1 MFQAAEDKDFIGIG
15 VNLNQNSIAPDYIM
29 ASMLKKLD
37 SCAYHAITSIVE
49 DTYTGENQVLGLAEE
64 AVDYTVEESNIEVP
78 EEIISKLEE
87 LKEEIISGEIQ
98 VPEEL

>member
-1 MFQAAEDKDFIGIG
+1 M
-15 VNLNQNSIAPDYIM
+15 
-29 ASMLKKLD
+29 
-37 SCAYHAITSIVE
+37 
-49 DTYTGENQVLGLAEE
+49 LGLAEE